1 MAIIGGLNSVSDV
14 KLLVLYILNYTGTP
28 ISRANLIKIAMDAGS
43 VEYFDLCQAIDELLM
58 TGPIDITGKDTP
70 DMLRIT
76 EVGKQTFA
84 MFEKSLPYNVRR
96 KNQAALIKILADIE
110 RERYVKSE
118 IIEKQNGYEVVC
130 TLVEG
135 EDILLEYRL
144 LVPTQIQAQIIA
156 DQFKTNPTDKYKN
169 ILELLVDEKLFEDEF

>member
-1 MAIIGGLNSVSDV
+1 M
-14 KLLVLYILNYTGTP
+14 
-28 ISRANLIKIAMDAGS
+28 
-43 VEYFDLCQAIDELLM
+43 
-58 TGPIDITGKDTP
+58 
-70 DMLRIT
+70 
-76 EVGKQTFA
+76 
-84 MFEKSLPYNVRR
+84 
-96 KNQAALIKILADIE
+96 
-110 RERYVKSE
+110 
-118 IIEKQNGYEVVC
+118 VC